1 MIDTR
6 AAGGYV
12 VGPGSTTPDGVYRFT
27 DDRAPANLPAWL
39 VQALTPKPRTA
50 ISAPVVVRSE
60 RLPAYID
67 AALRGERDRVAATQP
82 GTHNKTLFVAAVAL
96 GRHVGEDHLP
106 STTAQALTNAV
117 HARRPR
123 PEPGVIFH
131 SDSEYVGAGDL
142 DVRLPVGREGQCW
155 DNAVAESFFATI
167 KTELLDRHPWP
178 TKAMAHKA
186 IFEYVETSHQPSV
199 SSRTGL
205 IVRRSWWTE
214 RRGGVAGLVGDQAV
228 VQRAQHAV
236 EQLAQCGDVVVTRV
250 AAGPVAGLPVR
261 VVPDRGERPNVAG
274 RSDAVVLGA
283 PGVHEAG
290 LAGGTSDRGDAGES
304 LESSR
309 VGEPAAVVADLGQ
322 QPGTESDPEP
332 GNAGHD
338 LRVGVGVEGGV
349 DLFLQLGD
357 RLAPAHAGAHPWP
370 AR

>member
-142 DVRLPVGREGQCW
+142 DVRLPVGVHRYRWPWRPRRC
-155 DNAVAESFFATI
+155 AT
-167 KTELLDRHPWP
+167 RPC
-178 TKAMAHKA
+178 
-186 IFEYVETSHQPSV
+186 QP
-199 SSRTGL
+199 R
-205 IVRRSWWTE
+205 RRST
-214 RRGGVAGLVGDQAV
+214 DI
-228 VQRAQHAV
+228 
-236 EQLAQCGDVVVTRV
+236 CS
-250 AAGPVAGLPVR
+250 
-261 VVPDRGERPNVAG
+261 G
-274 RSDAVVLGA
+274 RSRGVVRPLCDHNRA
-283 PGVHEAG
+283 KRHQRVY
-290 LAGGTSDRGDAGES
+290 
-304 LESSR
+304 LER
-309 VGEPAAVVADLGQ
+309 
-322 QPGTESDPEP
+322 
-332 GNAGHD
+332 
-338 LRVGVGVEGGV
+338 
-349 DLFLQLGD
+349 
-357 RLAPAHAGAHPWP
+357 
-370 AR
+370 